1 MSDMAG
7 YAARV
12 AVERSGSCRDT
23 TEPQGCER
31 HRCVKPRGRH
41 EWERVSQ
48 ILNGGAMPLDL
59 LQERVEAWIKEQV
72 KSKKVKIKKSA
83 SPQFPKQIHN

>member
-1 MSDMAG
+1 MSQSAG
-7 YAARV
+7 SERV
-12 AVERSGSCRDT
+12 SM
-23 TEPQGCER
+23 EPQGCER
-31 HRCVKPRGRH
+31 HRWVKPRGRH

-72 KSKKVKIKKSA
+72 GSKK
-83 SPQFPKQIHN
+83 